1 MAQGGDGGRRIEHQS
16 QAGGPSGSRWA
27 AARPFKE
34 IHSVTAASTALR
46 SLGMGLTHVRRRLE
60 VRYGEAATFDAR
72 AYGELYRVVLRF
84 PCESP
89 MASSSLA

>member
-1 MAQGGDGGRRIEHQS
+1 
-16 QAGGPSGSRWA
+16 
-27 AARPFKE
+27 
-34 IHSVTAASTALR
+34 
-46 SLGMGLTHVRRRLE
+46 MGLTHVRRRLE